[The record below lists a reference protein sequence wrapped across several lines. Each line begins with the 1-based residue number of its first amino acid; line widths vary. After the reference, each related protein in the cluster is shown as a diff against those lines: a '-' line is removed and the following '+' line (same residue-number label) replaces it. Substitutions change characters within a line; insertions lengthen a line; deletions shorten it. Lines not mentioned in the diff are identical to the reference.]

1 MIEVL
6 EEWGRRLTA
15 VSFLYS
21 IISMIIVFAYAYAGL
36 TPPPLEPQF
45 ILNVYWKAYNVWQ
58 DLNGALIAGDY
69 IAVAIKLME
78 SMGMLMSVVVS
89 LLASVAINFAW
100 FAVLIVA
107 MLPAP
112 YNVLSIPIFVGAFF
126 ANIAVL
132 FYLLNKAKQMFS
144 RFLPSSFIPV

>member
-15 VSFLYS
+15 ISFVYS
-21 IISMIIVFAYAYAGL
+21 IISMIIVFAYAYVGL

-45 ILNVYWKAYNVWQ
+45 IINIYWRAYSVWQ
-58 DLNGALIAGDY
+58 QLNGAMISGDY
-69 IAVAIKLME
+69 VAVAVRMME
-78 SMGMLMSVVVS
+78 SMGYLMGVVVS

-100 FAVLIVA
+100 FAVLVVT

-126 ANIAVL
+126 ANLAVL
-132 FYLLNKAKQMFS
+132 FYLLNKAKEIFS
-144 RFLPSSFIPV
+144 KFLPPSFVSV